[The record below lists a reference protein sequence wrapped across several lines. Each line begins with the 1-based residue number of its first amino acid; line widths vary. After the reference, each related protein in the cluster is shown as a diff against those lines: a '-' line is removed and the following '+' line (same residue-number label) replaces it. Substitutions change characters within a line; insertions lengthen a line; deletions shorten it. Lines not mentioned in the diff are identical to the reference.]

1 MQPQSKSVDGLIMAM
16 AGSIV
21 AVVVIALL
29 CCCMH
34 RCRKSRP
41 YDERKMTRLEEEGF
55 GALQRKSSQMALAPA
70 MIVAGQQ
77 REFNPV
83 VVPAGSDARP

>member
-41 YDERKMTRLEEEGF
+41 YDERKMTRLEE
-55 GALQRKSSQMALAPA
+55 GAST
-70 MIVAGQQ
+70 
-77 REFNPV
+77 RESVLYAFRLV
-83 VVPAGSDARP
+83 GIADD